1 MATMRNILTNKS
13 GAAAAEFA
21 ICLPLLITLVIGVA
35 EFGRVLWC
43 HQVLVQMA
51 RDATRYM
58 TRVPMYDPVTGNV
71 DSTKLNAYEQ
81 NATNLALYGSLSTGS
96 PLMPASYGAVTL
108 TFVGPTDI
116 APTGAV
122 VAWSAAEKT
131 QSIGTKAAFTFTS
144 TLISWLN
151 LAVTIPMTVTHTERI
166 QTD

>member
-1 MATMRNILTNKS
+1 MTMRNFLTNKT

-21 ICLPLLITLVIGVA
+21 ISLPLLISLVIGVA

-43 HQVLVQMA
+43 HQMLVQMA
-51 RDATRYM
+51 RDATRYL
-58 TRVPMYDPVTGNV
+58 TRVPDPTNV
-71 DSTKLNAYEQ
+71 NYQTNAK
-81 NATNLALYGSLSTGS
+81 NLALYGSLSTGT

-116 APTGAV
+116 APTGPV
-122 VAWSAAEKT
+122 VAWSAGEKT
-131 QSIGTKAAFTFTS
+131 QSIETKATFTFTS

-151 LAVTIPMTVTHTERI
+151 LAVTIPMAVTHTERI